1 MPYNPGREAV
11 AAPRSGVVTAGSNPV
26 TRTNVGVHSARLE
39 NGNRKCGCHFLICAP
54 WLLLSESNTALGFD
68 SVFGCGEVRYEHS
81 HHKGTLIMI

>member
-54 WLLLSESNTALGFD
+54 WLLLSESNPLRWASIRFSAAAK
-68 SVFGCGEVRYEHS
+68 SVMNTRTI
-81 HHKGTLIMI
+81 KGL